1 VITIGQLLG
10 MAAHLEGKGV
20 VTQDSAGLAQKGG
33 ATWSHIQIANRPEN
47 IHTTKVD
54 TAKADL
60 VIACDGI
67 VAAGKSTLALM
78 REGRTYV
85 ALNSHATPTAAFVGN
100 PDWQNPSGGCEA
112 ALRAAVGR
120 DHLGLLDADQ
130 VAVQLLG
137 DSIYTNPL
145 LLGYAWQQ
153 GRVPLSRAA
162 LLRAIELNGVQVDN
176 NKAAFEWGRRCAHD
190 MASVSALFK
199 AAQVI
204 EFVKKPSLD
213 EMVVK
218 RVEFLTGYQNAAY
231 AAQYKAFVDKVRTAE
246 APLTA
251 TNKLSEAVARYL
263 FKLMAYKD
271 EYEVARLHTDP
282 AFVAKIDGMF
292 EGDYK
297 LVHHLAP
304 PLLARRNDKGE
315 LLKQPFGPWMRS
327 AFGVLAR
334 LKGLRGTAFDVF
346 GRTEERRT
354 ERALIE
360 QYKACIDELL
370 RGLSVERLPLA
381 AEIARL
387 PEEIRGYGHVKARHL
402 AAARGK
408 WEALM
413 VRWRAEVTQTSP
425 AGTDTPVKA
434 MA

>member
-1 VITIGQLLG
+1 
-10 MAAHLEGKGV
+10 
-20 VTQDSAGLAQKGG
+20 
-33 ATWSHIQIANRPEN
+33 
-47 IHTTKVD
+47 
-54 TAKADL
+54 
-60 VIACDGI
+60 
-67 VAAGKSTLALM
+67 VA
-78 REGRTYV
+78 
-85 ALNSHATPTAAFVGN
+85 
-100 PDWQNPSGGCEA
+100 
-112 ALRAAVGR
+112 
-120 DHLGLLDADQ
+120 
-130 VAVQLLG
+130 
-137 DSIYTNPL
+137 
-145 LLGYAWQQ
+145 
-153 GRVPLSRAA
+153 
-162 LLRAIELNGVQVDN
+162 
-176 NKAAFEWGRRCAHD
+176 
-190 MASVSALFK
+190 
-199 AAQVI
+199 
-204 EFVKKPSLD
+204 
-213 EMVVK
+213 K

-246 APLTA
+246 TPLTA

-282 AFVAKIDGMF
+282 AFAAKINGMF

-304 PLLARRNDKGE
+304 PLLARRNAKGE
-315 LLKQPFGPWMRS
+315 LVKQPFGPWMRS

-370 RGLSVERLPLA
+370 QGLSVERLPLA
-381 AEIARL
+381 AEIARI

-413 VRWRAEVTQTSP
+413 VRWRAAETQPSP
-425 AGTDTPVKA
+425 GNAGATVNATA
-434 MA
+434 